1 MQRQQVYQ
9 LTQMA
14 VASMFILSNPPP
26 YIDAD
31 DDLLVAIDLGIN
43 KPLQT
48 TLSPG
53 NFTILG
59 ESTKIGQ

>member
-43 KPLQT
+43 KPLQN